1 MLFVFRINDDP
12 SLSCTRRECPISV
25 AKRAFS
31 SVGGAGSR
39 RTNPR
44 SATAISA
51 NPATIRQPASRARLP
66 VFFASCFAG
75 CCANVLLK
83 GRSRPYQNRANR
95 RIWDLLRGFSA
106 SHASNAARSSSD
118 RLPRS
123 SRASQSAACGLPLA
137 PGGKGTMR
145 DSSVIDLPF
154 FDASLACSR
163 IPLLGNQVSV
173 LEPIAAPRHQVLAT
187 LDALREVLFY

>member
-1 MLFVFRINDDP
+1 P
-12 SLSCTRRECPISV
+12 SLSSTRRECPISV
-25 AKRAFS
+25 AKRASS
-31 SVGGAGSR
+31 SVGAAGSR
-39 RTNPR
+39 RTIPR
-44 SATAISA
+44 NATTIAA
-51 NPATIRQPASRARLP
+51 NPATIRQPGDRTRLP
-66 VFFASCFAG
+66 IFLAG
-75 CCANVLLK
+75 CSAGCRANVLLN
-83 GRSRPYQNRANR
+83 GRSRPYQNRASR
-95 RIWDLLRGFSA
+95 RIWNLLRGFST

-145 DSSVIDLPF
+145 DPSVIDLPF